1 MMYDLF
7 MFHSLQCTM
16 VNSSR
21 SVAGSSLLFTFI
33 EIMEAIFKK
42 NCWKDLITM
51 RRRSRELSTQMAAI
65 IVKHERAKEFHL

>member
-16 VNSSR
+16 VNP
-21 SVAGSSLLFTFI
+21 SVAGSSLLLTFI
-33 EIMEAIFKK
+33 EIMEAILKK
-42 NCWKDLITM
+42 KCWKDLITM

-65 IVKHERAKEFHL
+65 IVKHERAEEFHL

>member
-16 VNSSR
+16 VNS

-42 NCWKDLITM
+42 KFLERLNNYEK
-51 RRRSRELSTQMAAI
+51 AF
-65 IVKHERAKEFHL
+65 ERAFNSNGFDNC

>member
-7 MFHSLQCTM
+7 MFHTLQCIM
-16 VNSSR
+16 VNP

-33 EIMEAIFKK
+33 EIMEAIFTK
-42 NCWKDLITM
+42 NCWKELITM
-51 RRRSRELSTQMAAI
+51 RRRSRELSTQMAVI